1 MKALRIAHGWRLVN
15 RAQLPPETLRDFVR
29 APVRAVPPALAARVG
44 FCRIELLPLLDPPEL
59 SSRSTAPHRSLEI
72 ELATSGIEPHDLAM
86 ELLISIAQRAWERTA
101 PAEREAWLRL
111 LASEIDSAAAGEID
125 EEVLELKRALLA
137 SRAAA
142 RNTALIEDYT
152 AVSFAVTLAE
162 YVHCLWHDVTVR
174 DGPACLDPAALRR
187 RLQLFARWFPPGR
200 GRRLFALER
209 G

>member
-15 RAQLPPETLRDFVR
+15 HAQLPLETVRDFVR
-29 APVRAVPPALAARVG
+29 APARAVPPALAARVG
-44 FCRIELLPLLDPPEL
+44 FCSIEILPLLDPPEL
-59 SSRSTAPHRSLEI
+59 SSRSTAAPRSLEI
-72 ELATSGIEPHDLAM
+72 ELAAGGIEPHDLAM
-86 ELLISIAQRAWERTA
+86 ELLISIAHRAWERTA

-111 LASEIDSAAAGEID
+111 LASEIDSATGGEID

-142 RNTALIEDYT
+142 RSAVLIERY
-152 AVSFAVTLAE
+152 AAASFAATLAE
-162 YVHCLWHDVTVR
+162 YVHCLWHDVIVR
-174 DGPACLDPAALRR
+174 SGPAHLDPTVLRC
-187 RLQLFARWFPPGR
+187 RLQLLVRWFPPGR